1 MCLGEI
7 MSIRSCRRI
16 KTKLQEIYILWGK
29 IKMKRIAICLAV
41 MITFVV
47 LFSGCSLAQTEK
59 GDSDYEISKIESIPF
74 LKNQLYAVAY
84 LGYDEV
90 NELSFYVQNYLD
102 RENIPIHYLSQGEYY
117 LVIPRYSN
125 MTVSLYK
132 NDIQTMDSSLL
143 FEEKECRPFIIQC
156 NVSDIFSDATIC
168 LTYNGETVE
177 FSPFI
182 SLKDGNV
189 VVGDRG
195 INITK

>member
-1 MCLGEI
+1 LFGNFEI
-7 MSIRSCRRI
+7 
-16 KTKLQEIYILWGK
+16 QVIYILWGK
-29 IKMKRIAICLAV
+29 IKMKRIVICLAV
-41 MITFVV
+41 MITLVV
-47 LFSGCSLAQTEK
+47 LFSGCSLTQTK
-59 GDSDYEISKIESIPF
+59 KDNSDSEISKIESIPF

-84 LGYDEV
+84 LGYGEV
-90 NELSFYVQNYLD
+90 NEVSFYVQNYLD
-102 RENIPIHYLSQGEYY
+102 SENIPIHYLSQGEYY

-132 NDIQTMDSSLL
+132 NDMQTMDSSLL

-168 LTYNGETVE
+168 LTYSGETVE

-182 SLKDGNV
+182 SLKDGTV
-189 VVGDRG
+189 EVGDRG